1 MKLSTI
7 SKHYLGNIR
16 ENYFNK
22 QVPQNQWA
30 KNNKILFLVYIKANM
45 IKEDQKLEKVNMFL
59 DYNTYNQESKLN
71 FLLLD

>member
-1 MKLSTI
+1 
-7 SKHYLGNIR
+7 
-16 ENYFNK
+16 
-22 QVPQNQWA
+22 
-30 KNNKILFLVYIKANM
+30 M